1 MNTTELSI
9 IIPVYNGQEYIG
21 RCLDSVL
28 RQRDVDKYEIIV
40 VNDGSTDNTK
50 KIVTDYANAHKNIH
64 VINQKNGGV
73 SVARNNGIAASHGQY
88 VTFVDCDDMVGLKV
102 DAFDEYFKS
111 ITRERKIGN
120 MGTKRAYDFP
130 TQFQSKHFSDTYFT
144 NMLQAAK
151 INDADVVFGGKITI
165 NLTESY
171 SIRQVYDTTALYGQE
186 QQDKKTV
193 MQIAD
198 SRESANFALYS
209 REMLDSHNLRFLANM
224 KLDEDILF
232 CMLAALYANKVAT
245 VKDVTYFYNRHEYT
259 LSNMN
264 HYEMKRKY
272 KLADIQ
278 RFSYLLNELGKM
290 PQYPELF
297 RHWLGEYAIKGEKY
311 TYDSGDFPSKACG
324 NKCDAENCNECF
336 IADALREQFKE
347 NIKKYLDIKK
357 KHPHH

>member
-9 IIPVYNGQEYIG
+9 IIPVYYGQDYIG

-28 RQRDVDKYEIIV
+28 RQRDADKYEIIV
-40 VNDGSTDNTK
+40 VNDGSQDNTQ
-50 KIVTDYANAHKNIH
+50 KIITDYANAHKNIH
-64 VINQKNGGV
+64 IINQENAGV
-73 SVARNNGIAASHGQY
+73 SVARNNGIAASSGRY
-88 VTFVDCDDMVGLKV
+88 ITFIDCDDMVGLKA
-102 DAFDEYFKS
+102 DAFDKYFKS
-111 ITRERKIGN
+111 ITSERKIGN
-120 MGTKRAYDFP
+120 LGTKRAYDFP
-130 TQFQSKHFSDTYFT
+130 TQFCPEHFSDTYFT

-151 INDADVVFGGKITI
+151 ANDADVVFGGKITI

-259 LSNMN
+259 LSNIIN
-264 HYEMKRKY
+264 RHEMVQKY
-272 KLADIQ
+272 KLAEIQ

-297 RHWLGEYAIKGEKY
+297 KYWLRGYAIKGEKY

-347 NIKKYLDIKK
+347 NIKKYLNNKNK
-357 KHPHH
+357 

>member
-1 MNTTELSI
+1 
-9 IIPVYNGQEYIG
+9 
-21 RCLDSVL
+21 
-28 RQRDVDKYEIIV
+28 
-40 VNDGSTDNTK
+40 
-50 KIVTDYANAHKNIH
+50 
-64 VINQKNGGV
+64 
-73 SVARNNGIAASHGQY
+73 
-88 VTFVDCDDMVGLKV
+88 
-102 DAFDEYFKS
+102 
-111 ITRERKIGN
+111 
-120 MGTKRAYDFP
+120 
-130 TQFQSKHFSDTYFT
+130 
-144 NMLQAAK
+144 
-151 INDADVVFGGKITI
+151 
-165 NLTESY
+165 
-171 SIRQVYDTTALYGQE
+171 
-186 QQDKKTV
+186 
-193 MQIAD
+193 
-198 SRESANFALYS
+198 
-209 REMLDSHNLRFLANM
+209 MLDSHNLRFLANM

-357 KHPHH
+357 K